1 MAAKKKTVK
10 EETKNI
16 VATEDLAIVEEE
28 EKNELIDVKPVGD
41 DSVVDNKDKCD
52 TPAEVVPESCECN
65 KKSFKQKLKKTLP
78 FIGAAAGMIGTGV
91 AGVIIG
97 KKLGYNKAH
106 KYAAEII
113 KDKWIEIFKRL
124 QDPEDSY
131 AVHVHNQDTGEDGWL
146 EVILSEKAPNWINN
160 DGVGKAEF

>member
-1 MAAKKKTVK
+1 
-10 EETKNI
+10 
-16 VATEDLAIVEEE
+16 
-28 EKNELIDVKPVGD
+28 
-41 DSVVDNKDKCD
+41 
-52 TPAEVVPESCECN
+52 
-65 KKSFKQKLKKTLP
+65 
-78 FIGAAAGMIGTGV
+78 MIGTGV

-97 KKLGYNKAH
+97 KKLGYNEASKE
-106 KYAAEII
+106 AAEVI

>member
-10 EETKNI
+10 EETKNVI
-16 VATEDLAIVEEE
+16 ATEDLAIVEEE
-28 EKNELIDVKPVGD
+28 KDELINVEPIGD
-41 DSVVDNKDKCD
+41 DSTTDNKEECN

-65 KKSFKQKLKKTLP
+65 KKSFKQKLKKALP

-91 AGVIIG
+91 AGVVIG
-97 KKLGYNKAH
+97 KKLGYNKASEE
-106 KYAAEII
+106 AAEVI
-113 KDKWIEIFKRL
+113 KNKWIEIFKRL